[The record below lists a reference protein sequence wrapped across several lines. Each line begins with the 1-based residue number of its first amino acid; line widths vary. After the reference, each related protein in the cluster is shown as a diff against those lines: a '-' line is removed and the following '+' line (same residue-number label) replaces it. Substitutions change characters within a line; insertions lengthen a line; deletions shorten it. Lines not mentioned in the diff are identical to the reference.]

1 MSGVIF
7 MAMLLME
14 PGTVCKQQE
23 HLLQAKRLIT
33 GLMKPE
39 NTSRVPTQAAVVP
52 ELRNHWQGLRRA
64 FLCRALTK
72 ALGLWSKIVILP
84 LSRMGKAPVPTVLSL
99 HLIPFMLIPLTH
111 IHTYT

>member
-7 MAMLLME
+7 VVMLLMV

-23 HLLQAKRLIT
+23 HLLQGKRLIT
-33 GLMKPE
+33 GLMKPK
-39 NTSRVPTQAAVVP
+39 NTSHVPTQAAVVP

-72 ALGLWSKIVILP
+72 ALGLWSKIIIL
-84 LSRMGKAPVPTVLSL
+84 SVSKMRKAPVPTHCCSPSLSS
-99 HLIPFMLIPLTH
+99 HLC
-111 IHTYT
+111 

>member
-39 NTSRVPTQAAVVP
+39 NTSHVPTQAAVVP
-52 ELRNHWQGLRRA
+52 ELRNS
-64 FLCRALTK
+64 T
-72 ALGLWSKIVILP
+72 
-84 LSRMGKAPVPTVLSL
+84 GKD
-99 HLIPFMLIPLTH
+99 
-111 IHTYT
+111 